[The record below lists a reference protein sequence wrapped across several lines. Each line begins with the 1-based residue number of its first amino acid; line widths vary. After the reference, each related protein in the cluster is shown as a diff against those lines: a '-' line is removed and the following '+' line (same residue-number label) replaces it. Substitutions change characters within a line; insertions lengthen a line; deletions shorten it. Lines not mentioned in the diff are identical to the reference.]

1 VCHDQGL
8 GLHVTVTLRA
18 LPPWLP
24 RLAQGHRQNST
35 GAARAQS
42 GERLL
47 QMRRAIKLD
56 RQRVHLLFVDAKDN
70 FWSDNSCFD
79 RSADQQKQPRFEEI
93 SFTNASPKVVA
104 QT

>member
-1 VCHDQGL
+1 
-8 GLHVTVTLRA
+8 LHVTVTLRA

-47 QMRRAIKLD
+47 QMRRTIKIDGELAASAPLVRG
-56 RQRVHLLFVDAKDN
+56 RQGPFLA
-70 FWSDNSCFD
+70 
-79 RSADQQKQPRFEEI
+79 
-93 SFTNASPKVVA
+93 
-104 QT
+104 